1 MKRLLLFVV
10 LLFSI
15 SLSGQTISDYQS
27 YYALA
32 FTSTTKQPY
41 VVLRKFIQNGKT
53 HYLAVDPFSLSSRI
67 FEARKL
73 AIRTTG
79 SFSDIASKL
88 EHTPY
93 IKSLR
98 LVKTNDQAVQDA
110 GITHLNPTGKG
121 VFLTI
126 DLCPSQRPLDRV
138 VFTEIME
145 EFGNVESPVPLA
157 ISVTGVWIKKHPDDL
172 AWLQKLIRRN
182 KIAVLWIN
190 HTYNHRTSKKLP
202 LTQNFMLEKGTN
214 ISFEILEN
222 EKLMIEQNLL
232 PSVFFRFPGLV
243 SDTALFNKVT
253 SFGLIPV
260 GSDAWLAK
268 NQTPTEGS
276 IVLIHA
282 NGNEP
287 YGIKKFIE
295 LIKKEKGNIISQ
307 NWLLMDL
314 REGLDKEEKINN
326 N

>member
-1 MKRLLLFVV
+1 MKRLLLFIA

-32 FTSTTKQPY
+32 FTLKTKQPY

-53 HYLAVDPFSLSSRI
+53 HYLAVDPFNFSSSI
-67 FEARKL
+67 FEAQKL
-73 AIRTTG
+73 DIRSVG

-93 IKSLR
+93 IKSLK
-98 LVKTNDQAVQDA
+98 LVKANDQAVQDA
-110 GITHLNPTGKG
+110 GITHLSPTGKG

-138 VFTEIME
+138 VFSEIIE

-157 ISVTGVWIKKHPDDL
+157 ISITGVWIKKHPDDL
-172 AWLQKLIRRN
+172 VWLKKLIRRN

-202 LTQNFMLEKGTN
+202 LTKNFMLEKGTN
-214 ISFEILEN
+214 IPFEILEN
-222 EKLMIEQNLL
+222 EKLMIEMNLL

-243 SDTALFNKVT
+243 SDTDIFNRVT
-253 SFGLIPV
+253 GFGLIPV

-268 NQTPTEGS
+268 NQTPTGGS

-287 YGIKKFIE
+287 YGIKKFVE
-295 LIKKEKGNIISQ
+295 LIKSEKENIKSQ

-314 REGLDKEEKINN
+314 REGLDKEEKN
-326 N
+326 